1 MYINVQTLQFVS
13 QHVEN
18 YFSFL
23 RKRVLL
29 CRLKFIGLFQACL
42 WSKKCDCFII
52 PQTQQCIGVQNAK
65 KHILFIHLF
74 LQCFSLSDSGNTS
87 DIFVL
92 LGEKSCM
99 ISAATTP
106 FIW

>member
-1 MYINVQTLQFVS
+1 MQ
-13 QHVEN
+13 
-18 YFSFL
+18 
-23 RKRVLL
+23 
-29 CRLKFIGLFQACL
+29 
-42 WSKKCDCFII
+42 
-52 PQTQQCIGVQNAK
+52 K

-74 LQCFSLSDSGNTS
+74 LQCFCLSDSGNAS

-99 ISAATTP
+99 ISAAATP